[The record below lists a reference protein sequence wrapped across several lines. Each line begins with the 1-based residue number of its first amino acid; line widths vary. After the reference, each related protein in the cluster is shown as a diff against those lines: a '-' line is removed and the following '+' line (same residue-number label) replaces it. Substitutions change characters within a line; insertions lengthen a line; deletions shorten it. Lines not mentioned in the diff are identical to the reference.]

1 MKVEMRRSRMYMG
14 RTLEAGRVV
23 EVDDKFGLWLTSKGM
38 AVPYHGAEPVAEPSM
53 LDTVSNLIE
62 TQVKKR
68 GRPAK
73 GNT

>member
-1 MKVEMRRSRMYMG
+1 MKVEMRRSRVYMG

-23 EVDDKFGLWLTSKGM
+23 EVDDKFGQWLLVKGM
-38 AVPYHGAEPVAEPSM
+38 AVQYHGAEPVAEPSM

-73 GNT
+73 RD

>member
-1 MKVEMRRSRMYMG
+1 MRRSRMYAG

-23 EVDDKFGLWLTSKGM
+23 EVDNKFGLWLTSKGM

-73 GNT
+73 GNS